1 MFPTI
6 DYVGRVSHFDPDS
19 DYHDFRG
26 FFVLFWIGLAI
37 MVITSM
43 LRNLTE
49 TGYPLQ
55 IRQWALFK
63 EKIFELGLV
72 DFAMASSTALCLPI
86 QRLFL
91 KEGSFR
97 WHSSGMALQSVLQAI
112 WLAFWTTYAVP
123 GHVIYCGLTTMKIP
137 FHSRLEL
144 DGPGLL
150 HSAFACNLH
159 ENAFI
164 RVRFH
169 KTLKT

>member
-1 MFPTI
+1 
-6 DYVGRVSHFDPDS
+6 
-19 DYHDFRG
+19 
-26 FFVLFWIGLAI
+26 

-72 DFAMASSTALCLPI
+72 DFAMVFSTALCLPI

-91 KEGSFR
+91 KQGSFR
-97 WHSSGMALQSVLQAI
+97 WHTSGMVIQSTLQAI

-123 GHVIYCGLTTMKIP
+123 GNVIDCRLTISKIS
-137 FHSRLEL
+137 FRSRLEL
-144 DGPGLL
+144 DSSSLL
-150 HSAFACNLH
+150 HSSSACNLH
-159 ENAFI
+159 ENALI
-164 RVRFH
+164 RVGFH
-169 KTLKT
+169 KAPTIGTRS